1 MVSNTSNSTTHYFYH
16 LVSVQILAAHAQ
28 CFKSL
33 QVTWWI
39 KKIKNQKHV
48 VRRKKQRNIFFF
60 FFTFENVC
68 IHSQH
73 SLHQLLLIYPLLYFL
88 LFLLSVSLL
97 SPEEDESSKAF
108 VCYCF
113 LVFHL
118 IGKYIFLDL
127 FQRNQWLISRLLIF
141 CDVLAQVIKQDNT
154 GYTFEC
160 NNCCKT

>member
-1 MVSNTSNSTTHYFYH
+1 M
-16 LVSVQILAAHAQ
+16 APG
-28 CFKSL
+28 
-33 QVTWWI
+33 VTET
-39 KKIKNQKHV
+39 NRPEEGH
-48 VRRKKQRNIFFF
+48 F
-60 FFTFENVC
+60 
-68 IHSQH
+68 
-73 SLHQLLLIYPLLYFL
+73 HQE
-88 LFLLSVSLL
+88 VL